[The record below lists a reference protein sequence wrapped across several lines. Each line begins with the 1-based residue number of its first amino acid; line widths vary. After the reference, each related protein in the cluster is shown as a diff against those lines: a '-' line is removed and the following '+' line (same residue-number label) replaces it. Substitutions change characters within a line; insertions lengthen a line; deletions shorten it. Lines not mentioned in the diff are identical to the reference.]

1 MGQYQYSLTLS
12 LTLRTQDYF
21 SLCHKERHDSI
32 FNQTNFWQK
41 KMMKKID
48 EKKLSLDMYANSGVE
63 RMERRTNTKLGIQMH
78 METEINNL

>member
-1 MGQYQYSLTLS
+1 
-12 LTLRTQDYF
+12 
-21 SLCHKERHDSI
+21 
-32 FNQTNFWQK
+32 
-41 KMMKKID
+41 MKKID